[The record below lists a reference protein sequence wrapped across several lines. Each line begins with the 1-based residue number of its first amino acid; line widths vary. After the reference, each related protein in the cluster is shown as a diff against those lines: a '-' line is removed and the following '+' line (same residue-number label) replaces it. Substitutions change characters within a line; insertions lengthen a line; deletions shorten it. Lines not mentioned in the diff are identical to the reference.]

1 VRGNVHTRENTVLL
15 WVPLRSGS
23 VLTTTDFERG
33 QRNLALI
40 QMFNNASPISFPGE
54 TATDP
59 VVPMLIEVEERH
71 DNWGVVR
78 IGGGASTDQVSPGSG
93 DLLGGYASLGYEN
106 RNLGG
111 FGWTLLSQVRAG
123 NSLVNAQAN
132 FIDPRFLGTLF
143 RLELA
148 ASYLSQATVRLGDI
162 RSGGGSIGFG
172 REMYPGVDAV
182 LRYNLRNTFHTEFL
196 VRSAGPDEEQQTVQ
210 IGTWVGSFSLTLD
223 WLRLDNPLVPTRGF
237 KLSGGVEVAL
247 PGLSFDAGEDY
258 WVKVVARSLSV
269 VPVLPWLSVRH
280 SVRFDQGLP
289 VGAPVLPKVE
299 RFFAGGDTTIRG
311 FELDRAR
318 TEVIRSSL
326 SPGVNAVQYRPVGG
340 SLRILH
346 NIDLQF
352 PILRPW
358 YGAVFLDTGVVAD
371 SFDGLGA
378 ARFRHGAGISPLL
391 VKLPIGDISLSW
403 AWPLDPQPG
412 DTPIGRLHFNV
423 GLMF

>member
-1 VRGNVHTRENTVLL
+1 
-15 WVPLRSGS
+15 
-23 VLTTTDFERG
+23 
-33 QRNLALI
+33 
-40 QMFNNASPISFPGE
+40 
-54 TATDP
+54 
-59 VVPMLIEVEERH
+59 
-71 DNWGVVR
+71 
-78 IGGGASTDQVSPGSG
+78 
-93 DLLGGYASLGYEN
+93 
-106 RNLGG
+106 
-111 FGWTLLSQVRAG
+111 
-123 NSLVNAQAN
+123 
-132 FIDPRFLGTLF
+132 
-143 RLELA
+143 
-148 ASYLSQATVRLGDI
+148 
-162 RSGGGSIGFG
+162 
-172 REMYPGVDAV
+172 
-182 LRYNLRNTFHTEFL
+182 
-196 VRSAGPDEEQQTVQ
+196 
-210 IGTWVGSFSLTLD
+210 
-223 WLRLDNPLVPTRGF
+223 
-237 KLSGGVEVAL
+237 
-247 PGLSFDAGEDY
+247 
-258 WVKVVARSLSV
+258 
-269 VPVLPWLSVRH
+269 
-280 SVRFDQGLP
+280 
-289 VGAPVLPKVE
+289 LPKVE

-378 ARFRHGAGISPLL
+378 ARFRHGVGISPLL